1 MSEANA
7 RDAGTE
13 HLLRSALRP
22 PPPGGADACPE
33 AGMLAAFVD
42 GELTATEEAALDA
55 HIATCGRCQ
64 QTLAVLAPMLPDD
77 VAADAAE
84 GPVATRRSRW
94 FTWATRP
101 RLRWLVPISAAATVA
116 VVFFAT
122 RPLIAPDAIAP
133 AIELARADEA
143 ARGAAASLEPSK
155 PATST
160 LADAATPVESE
171 RDKRVPEPPSQMLA
185 ARIAPEEQAA
195 RKDQLAVAPPVPAEA
210 PRAGEVAAAPA
221 AAPPP
226 AKQVVAA
233 DAAGGVVSAE
243 RERFAAA
250 APAGA
255 APLAAKSAPAAQK
268 EEARAATV
276 SAPGGDVRWRFG
288 AGGHLARSGD
298 AGRTWHEQASG
309 VTSDLLAGAAPSP
322 VVCWI
327 VGAGGTVLLTTD
339 GERWERRPF
348 PLSVDL
354 TSVGA
359 SSAREAI
366 ITTRD
371 GQRFETLD
379 GGLTWSRKE
388 ARPLSS

>member
-1 MSEANA
+1 VGEDAVSEANA

-13 HLLRSALRP
+13 RLLRSALKP
-22 PPPGGADACPE
+22 PPQGGVDACPD
-33 AGMLAAFVD
+33 AGILAAFVE

-55 HIATCGRCQ
+55 HVAACGRCQ
-64 QTLAVLAPMLPDD
+64 ETLAALAALLPAD

-84 GPVATRRSRW
+84 DPVAPRRSGW

-143 ARGAAASLEPSK
+143 ARGAAASVEPSK
-155 PATST
+155 PAMSAR
-160 LADAATPVESE
+160 ADAAAPAESE
-171 RDKRVPEPPSQMLA
+171 RDKRAPEPPAQMLA
-185 ARIAPEEQAA
+185 ARIASEEKAA
-195 RKDQLAVAPPVPAEA
+195 SKEA
-210 PRAGEVAAAPA
+210 L

-226 AKQVVAA
+226 APVVATGA
-233 DAAGGVVSAE
+233 ARMVVAEDAVAP
-243 RERFAAA
+243 A
-250 APAGA
+250 APA
-255 APLAAKSAPAAQK
+255 PVAAKPAPMARK
-268 EEARAATV
+268 LERAAVTV

-288 AGGHLARSGD
+288 AGGHLARSSDG
-298 AGRTWHEQASG
+298 GRTWHEQDSG
-309 VTSDLLAGAAPSP
+309 VTADLLAGAAPSP
-322 VVCWI
+322 AACWI
-327 VGAGGTVLLTTD
+327 VGAAGTVLLTTD

-348 PLSVDL
+348 PLAVDL
-354 TSVGA
+354 AAVEA
-359 SSAREAI
+359 SSAREAA

-379 GGLTWSRKE
+379 GGQTWSLRQ
-388 ARPLSS
+388 R